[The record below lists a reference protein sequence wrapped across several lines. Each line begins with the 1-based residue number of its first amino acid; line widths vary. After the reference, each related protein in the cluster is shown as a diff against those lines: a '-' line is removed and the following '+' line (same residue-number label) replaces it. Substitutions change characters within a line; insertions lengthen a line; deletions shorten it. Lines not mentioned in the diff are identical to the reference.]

1 MFRLKH
7 LDLLGK
13 GRTVVGSSSQGKTQM
28 GESGLQGVH
37 MGGVWTEGE
46 TYSGTGDEVHMTS
59 RGRQGTGVPE
69 DQRGKTDKQMGE

>member
-37 MGGVWTEGE
+37 MGGVWTEAE
-46 TYSGTGDEVHMTS
+46 TCSGTGDEVHTTS
-59 RGRQGTGVPE
+59 RGRQGTGIPE
-69 DQRGKTDKQMGE
+69 DQRGKTDK